1 MSSPFSFQPT
11 IMKSIKEIIMQRD
24 SLSDK
29 EAVKLIEEA
38 REQMHRYLQQGDM
51 DSAYHICEEYFGL
64 EPDYLT
70 QLM

>member
-1 MSSPFSFQPT
+1 
-11 IMKSIKEIIMQRD
+11 MQRD
-24 SLSDK
+24 DLSDK
-29 EAVKLIEEA
+29 EAEELVQQA
-38 REQMHRYLQQGDM
+38 RDQMHWYLQQGDM